1 MAQQNAQEIKEKIVL
16 ILRRRGPS
24 LPVHVAKETEL
35 TMLFASA
42 FLSEL
47 YADKRIKISN
57 MKVGGSPLY
66 YLPGQEPM
74 LERFSNYLNNKEKE
88 AFEMI
93 YQKRIL
99 NDSEQQP
106 AIRVALRAIRDFAI
120 PFKNDE
126 QIYWRYLTVLEEE
139 VRQIFGTNKLAVK
152 KEKAPPIFISAE
164 ESKKPEVQEVIVES
178 QQIIQQF
185 NLGVQQEKPTKKEI
199 KQEIKE
205 DKKEDKIE
213 KKKKEEFKKTDNA
226 EKPLITIKPQLEKK
240 PKPKSSFVLKVQNF
254 LTYKDIELLE
264 EKMSKKREFEGI
276 ARINSD
282 LGKVELYV
290 IAKEK
295 KKVTENDLTVAVQKS
310 HSNRRIVLFLS
321 DGSLDKKAEAYL
333 EKYDNIVK
341 FLKI

>member
-24 LPVHVAKETEL
+24 LPVHVARETEL

-47 YADKRIKISN
+47 YAEKRIKISN

-120 PFKNDE
+120 QFKNDE
-126 QIYWRYLTVLEEE
+126 QIYWRYLTVLE
-139 VRQIFGTNKLAVK
+139 
-152 KEKAPPIFISAE
+152 E